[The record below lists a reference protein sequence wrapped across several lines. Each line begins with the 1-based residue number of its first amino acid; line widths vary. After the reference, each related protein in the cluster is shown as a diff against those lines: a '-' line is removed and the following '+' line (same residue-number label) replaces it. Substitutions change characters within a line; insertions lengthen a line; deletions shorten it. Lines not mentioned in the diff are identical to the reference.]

1 MVIDLVDTIHE
12 KWIFPREAYLAYSFL
27 AVLSSD
33 LNPLLYGV
41 LNKRLRKDYLKV
53 LCCRYC
59 RSQGVVEPLALQG
72 IVCVVTLEPL
82 RNNIQVE
89 SDYSII

>member
-12 KWIFPREAYLAYSFL
+12 KWIFLARPTYIAYSFL
-27 AVLSSD
+27 AVFSSA
-33 LNPLLYGV
+33 LNPLIYGV
-41 LNKRLRKDYLKV
+41 LNKRFRKDYLKV

-72 IVCVVTLEPL
+72 
-82 RNNIQVE
+82 
-89 SDYSII
+89 S

>member
-1 MVIDLVDTIHE
+1 MKNGSSLARPTYI
-12 KWIFPREAYLAYSFL
+12 AYSFL
-27 AVLSSD
+27 AVFSSA

-41 LNKRLRKDYLKV
+41 LNKRFRKDYLQA

-72 IVCVVTLEPL
+72 
-82 RNNIQVE
+82 
-89 SDYSII
+89 S